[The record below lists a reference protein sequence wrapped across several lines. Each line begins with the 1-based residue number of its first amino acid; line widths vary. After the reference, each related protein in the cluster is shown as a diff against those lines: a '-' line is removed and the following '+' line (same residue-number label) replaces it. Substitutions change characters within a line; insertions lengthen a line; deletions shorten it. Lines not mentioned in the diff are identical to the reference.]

1 VQHAVGPGTLLIAS
15 PTLRDPNFSRTVVL
29 LCEHDDE
36 EGSMGLVVNRPLG
49 TALDDVVTDLP
60 PRPGQVLFY
69 GGPVQRDIV
78 LVLHHAADI
87 EGARA
92 VGGGMELGGEAEQIL
107 DLLRG
112 PRHARARVFSG
123 YSGWGAGQLHAELES
138 GSWITC
144 PATTHFVFE
153 VEPEAM
159 WEEILRSL
167 GPRYAY
173 LTSVPLDPR
182 VN

>member
-1 VQHAVGPGTLLIAS
+1 VQHSVGPGTFLIAS

-29 LCEHDDE
+29 VCEHDDE
-36 EGSMGLVVNRPLG
+36 EGSMGLVVNRPLD
-49 TALDDVVTDLP
+49 TTLDQALADLA
-60 PRPGQVLFY
+60 PRPRQALFY

-87 EGARA
+87 DGARA
-92 VGGGMELGGEAEQIL
+92 ICDGMELGGEAEQIL

-112 PRHARARVFSG
+112 PRHAQARVFSG
-123 YSGWGAGQLHAELES
+123 YSGWGAGQLRAELKS

-144 PATTHFVFE
+144 PASARFVFE
-153 VEPEAM
+153 VDPGAL

-173 LTSVPLDPR
+173 LTTVPIDPR